1 MDKDL
6 YVQEIRKGLEGKAGS
21 RELLKEIESHI
32 HHAICDHLEK
42 GKTESEA
49 MALILREVGTPSEI
63 ISAFQKASAVPARTF
78 MLFYLFCNCGLFVM
92 GAMITMM
99 HAWEIHPAVD
109 ALWKGISVSVWL
121 IMIGYVLYWFQIGYQ
136 AGKEFGAGGKK
147 LAERTVWA
155 SMVPNLCFMFVFLFN
170 LVPAGLFPSAVT
182 PSFAAV
188 CAVVTVCFPF
198 CGKIGFYAGRQ
209 RLA

>member
-6 YVQEIRKGLEGKAGS
+6 YVQEIRKGLEGKSGS
-21 RELLKEIESHI
+21 RELLKEIESYI

-49 MALILREVGTPSEI
+49 MELILREVGTPSEI

-99 HAWEIHPAVD
+99 HAWRIHPAVD

-136 AGKEFGAGGKK
+136 AGKEFGAAAKSLLSGRYG
-147 LAERTVWA
+147 LQWCRIYV
-155 SMVPNLCFMFVFLFN
+155 LCLSFCSIWFRLGCFLRWSHRV
-170 LVPAGLFPSAVT
+170 LRQ
-182 PSFAAV
+182 
-188 CAVVTVCFPF
+188 
-198 CGKIGFYAGRQ
+198 YAP
-209 RLA
+209 L

>member
-1 MDKDL
+1 
-6 YVQEIRKGLEGKAGS
+6 
-21 RELLKEIESHI
+21 
-32 HHAICDHLEK
+32 
-42 GKTESEA
+42 

-99 HAWEIHPAVD
+99 HAWRIHPAVD

-121 IMIGYVLYWFQIGYQ
+121 IMISYVLYWFQIGYQ

>member
-1 MDKDL
+1 
-6 YVQEIRKGLEGKAGS
+6 
-21 RELLKEIESHI
+21 
-32 HHAICDHLEK
+32 
-42 GKTESEA
+42 
-49 MALILREVGTPSEI
+49 
-63 ISAFQKASAVPARTF
+63 

-99 HAWEIHPAVD
+99 HAWRIHPAVD

-155 SMVPNLCFMFVFLFN
+155 SMVPNLCFMFVFCSIWFRL
-170 LVPAGLFPSAVT
+170 G
-182 PSFAAV
+182 
-188 CAVVTVCFPF
+188 CFLRRSHRVLRQ
-198 CGKIGFYAGRQ
+198 YAP
-209 RLA
+209 L